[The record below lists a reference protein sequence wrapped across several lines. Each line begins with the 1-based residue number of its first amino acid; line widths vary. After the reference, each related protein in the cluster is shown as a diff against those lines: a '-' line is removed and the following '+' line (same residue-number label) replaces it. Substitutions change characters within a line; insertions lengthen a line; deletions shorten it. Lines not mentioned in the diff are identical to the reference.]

1 MLLSEAEAAAID
13 ARIARLEARLGVQ
26 VVAAVIGRSD
36 DYPETVW
43 KAFALGAAL
52 AGLVVA
58 LLDALHPD
66 WMRAGGALGYVLP
79 VIGVAAASALCAVFV
94 PAYARLFLG
103 GFRAEAEVR
112 QRAQVLFLE
121 RQLFRTRAR
130 NGILVLASVF
140 ERRVEVVADIGFDGR
155 LTRADWQTVID
166 AMTVSLPSA
175 RAADAIGRG
184 LDRLESLLADLH
196 IAPAGGQR
204 ANELPNR
211 PIVQGD
217 A

>member
-1 MLLSEAEAAAID
+1 MLLSEAEAASID
-13 ARIARLEARLGVQ
+13 ARIARLEMRLGVQ

-58 LLDALHPD
+58 LLDALRPD
-66 WMRAGGALGYVLP
+66 WMRAGGALAYVLP

-112 QRAQVLFLE
+112 QRAQALFLE
-121 RQLFRTRAR
+121 RQLFRTRTR

-155 LTRADWQTVID
+155 VTRADWQTVID
-166 AMTVSLPSA
+166 AMTAYLPSV
-175 RAADAIGRG
+175 RAAEAIGRG
-184 LDRLESLLADLH
+184 LDRLESLLIALH
-196 IAPAGGQR
+196 IAPAGGP
-204 ANELPNR
+204 AADELPNR